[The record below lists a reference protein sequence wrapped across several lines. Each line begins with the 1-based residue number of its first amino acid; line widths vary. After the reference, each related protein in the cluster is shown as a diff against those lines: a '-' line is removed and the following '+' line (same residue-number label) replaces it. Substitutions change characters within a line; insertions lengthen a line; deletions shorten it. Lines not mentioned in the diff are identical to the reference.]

1 MLGAAQKVTG
11 EMMLVVAW
19 YREDGAV
26 LDISHVE
33 KKNIEP
39 RGKMPSGPPEPAQGR
54 LRQGISQ
61 G

>member
-1 MLGAAQKVTG
+1 MVKGMLGAAQKVTG

-33 KKNIEP
+33 KNIEP
-39 RGKMPSGPPEPAQGR
+39 RGKMPR
-54 LRQGISQ
+54 LSFSAAM
-61 G
+61 